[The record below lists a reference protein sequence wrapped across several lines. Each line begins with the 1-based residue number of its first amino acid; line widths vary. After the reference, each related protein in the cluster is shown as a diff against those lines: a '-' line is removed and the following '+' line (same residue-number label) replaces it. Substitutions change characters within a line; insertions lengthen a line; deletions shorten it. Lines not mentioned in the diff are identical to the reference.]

1 MKNVEIATPFHG
13 KWGLAPFICGPI
25 YYMQSV
31 NINGLG
37 VLQAFFLRQ

>member
-1 MKNVEIATPFHG
+1 MGTGPIY
-13 KWGLAPFICGPI
+13 LGPI

-37 VLQAFFLRQ
+37 VLQAFSVHR